1 MLIGASLAGTIS
13 RDAVNNVA
21 RSLLRNIDATQDTQ
35 ALQLQ
40 ATKRSLLWLISGGGD
55 VVSLCYD
62 VCDELY
68 PQCFRSTASNIG
80 IFFNFY
86 SDCFVFFKK
95 KIFLFNKASLFARLL
110 RDCAPALADTI
121 LLCLSAFMQRNDFWL
136 YAAPFAAAPLPFVL
150 PADKSE
156 LHGKTTSTSSVSVID
171 PSSVFAQATVRLH
184 EATALGLPSLGK
196 L

>member
-80 IFFNFY
+80 IFLNFY
-86 SDCFVFFKK
+86 SDCFFKK
-95 KIFLFNKASLFARLL
+95 KKYFGSTTKHRYLHVCCVTVHPPWPTQSY
-110 RDCAPALADTI
+110 CVWV
-121 LLCLSAFMQRNDFWL
+121 LLCNATIFGCTPRRLQQHRCRSCCRPIKARCTAKQRARRVCLLSIRRVCLLKRL
-136 YAAPFAAAPLPFVL
+136 YVYTKLLPW
-150 PADKSE
+150 AC
-156 LHGKTTSTSSVSVID
+156 H
-171 PSSVFAQATVRLH
+171 H
-184 EATALGLPSLGK
+184 
-196 L
+196 